1 MKREGDEPVKR
12 APLAARASPE
22 LTTFRSMGWAGLTAE
37 RGGAETR
44 VPGRPQADVSLPVVS
59 MPAYRSL
66 RDFVVSVGEMLLL
79 LRRTVVA
86 ALRPPFDYGP
96 ELVHQF
102 LFALRVGWFPMII
115 ASLAFTYGPAGVQV
129 GDFLNLLG
137 AMDRLGG
144 IFVII
149 VMREFAPLV
158 CAIVMAGVAGTAMTA
173 DLGARK
179 IREEIDAL
187 VVLGVD
193 PIKSLVVPRFIAL
206 TALTPLFSIY
216 ALLFGTLGG
225 VLVTLSNGAQL
236 GPFFSTF
243 FAQAS
248 IPEFEAM
255 LLKSAIFGA
264 TIAIVCCYKGLTAS
278 GGPEGVGRAVNH
290 AVVIAFIAIGAI
302 DYAFTQTLLATH
314 PALNAPR

>member
-1 MKREGDEPVKR
+1 
-12 APLAARASPE
+12 
-22 LTTFRSMGWAGLTAE
+22 MGWAGLTAE
-37 RGGAETR
+37 RGGAGAR
-44 VPGRPQADVSLPVVS
+44 VRVRAQADASVPVVS
-59 MPAYRSL
+59 TPAYRSL

-102 LFALRVGWFPMII
+102 LFALRLGWFPMIV
-115 ASLAFTYGPAGVQV
+115 ASLAFTYGPAGVQI
-129 GDFLNLLG
+129 GNFLNLLG

-144 IFVII
+144 IFVIV

-193 PIKSLVVPRFIAL
+193 PIKSLVVPRFISL
-206 TALTPLFSIY
+206 TVLTPLFSIY

-225 VLVTLSNGAQL
+225 VLVTLSNGAQV
-236 GPFFSTF
+236 GPFFSTL

-248 IPEFEAM
+248 TAEFEAM
-255 LLKSAIFGA
+255 LVKSAIFGA

-278 GGPEGVGRAVNH
+278 GGPEGVGRAVNQ

-314 PALNAPR
+314 PALNTPR